1 MAIRLLESRFEGL
14 TVTDENEAV
23 NGVPVY
29 KSKVNI
35 ASHTGY
41 GELKWLICS

>member
-14 TVTDENEAV
+14 TVTDENEPG
-23 NGVPVY
+23 NGGPVY

-35 ASHTGY
+35 ASPTTFRKT
-41 GELKWLICS
+41 EILICS